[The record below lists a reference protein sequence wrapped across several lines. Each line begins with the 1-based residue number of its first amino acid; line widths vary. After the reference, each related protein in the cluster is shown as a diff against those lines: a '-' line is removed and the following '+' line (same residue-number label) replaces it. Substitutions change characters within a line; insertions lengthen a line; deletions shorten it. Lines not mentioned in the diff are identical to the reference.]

1 MINFKKLLSVAVIC
15 VLLISL
21 FPASNVFA
29 APSCSMSISGNTEV
43 GSIITVSVKLNS
55 SGLIGSY
62 NGSFSYEAEYFEL
75 QSISKGNYT
84 SDYFSTDSLNFND
97 YGFSISSGTT
107 VLKAKFKCMKVGTK
121 SISCIFDDVGDD
133 VGTPLGSTSCGASVT
148 IVTPVP
154 KSSNT
159 NLSALTV
166 SPGTLSP
173 NFSKATKSYSM
184 SVGEDQTKITVSATA
199 EDSKSTVSLNG
210 VQKNLQPGANTV
222 KITVKAE
229 DGTTKVYSIVVTR
242 QSGPTGTPT
251 PTPEPLPLMAY
262 LDEELM
268 ILPIDELTVIP
279 DGFAA
284 DFSTYKGVQIPV
296 VKGKASPTSTE
307 DLLLVLLV
315 TDAGTKYFVY
325 DPTLQTVYPFLFVS
339 QAALSLQIMPASE
352 DMAIPVGYEAFPFD
366 YQGEAI
372 TAYRLINNPDCKQI
386 LLYVKNAQGAGV
398 FYYYD
403 TESIMLM
410 PYLGEILIGTPTPT
424 PTVTPAETSA
434 ASNTSDTSLLPAESD
449 LSESKTL
456 GQSLTDFKNPLT
468 IMFYLVALIA
478 LVLIAAVV
486 TLMLTR
492 NSGYSDDV
500 GEDEDIEDDENL
512 LPEEETM
519 VPPIV
524 APDRKDYF
532 YSFGESESARQD
544 VSAARSRPVTRET
557 NYPPIAV
564 NPVAKPP
571 VTKPQI
577 AGDTPVAGVR
587 SINLNNIPGLS
598 SFAAPAI
605 PTASVVPPVVAP
617 VPVRLKQELEAEK
630 LSAASQIKPSQ
641 ESITTP
647 IVTPQRPVAESNKP
661 GPYDQV
667 LDFPD
672 LSKGTDKKPS
682 NNNPFDDPDAE

>member
-1 MINFKKLLSVAVIC
+1 MTKIKRLLSVAIVC

-55 SGLIGSY
+55 DGLIGGY

-75 QSISKGNYT
+75 QSISIGNYT
-84 SDYFSTDSLNFND
+84 SGNFSSDSLNFTD

-121 SISCIFDDVGDD
+121 SISCYFDDVGDD
-133 VGTPLGSTSCGASVT
+133 VGTSLGSTSCGASIT

-154 KSSNT
+154 KSSNS
-159 NLSALTV
+159 NLSKLTV

-173 NFSKATKSYSM
+173 AFSKTTKSYSM

-199 EDSKSTVSLNG
+199 EDSKATVSLNG
-210 VQKNLQPGANTV
+210 VQKSLQPGDNTV

-251 PTPEPLPLMAY
+251 PTPEPLPLMTY
-262 LDEELM
+262 LEEELM

-279 DGFAA
+279 EGFAA

-315 TDAGTKYFVY
+315 TDTGAKYFVY
-325 DPTLQTVYPFLFVS
+325 DPALQTVYPFLFVS
-339 QAALSLQIMPASE
+339 QTALSLQVLQASE
-352 DMAIPVGYEAFPFD
+352 TLAIPVGYEAFPFV
-366 YQGEAI
+366 YEGETI
-372 TAYRLINNPDCKQI
+372 TAYRLISNPELKQI
-386 LLYVKNAQGAGV
+386 LLYVKNAEGAGV

-403 TESIMLM
+403 TQAIMLM
-410 PYLGEILIGTPTPT
+410 PYLGEVLIAATPTPT
-424 PTVTPAETSA
+424 IVPTETDPS
-434 ASNTSDTSLLPAESD
+434 SNPSDTSALPTESNN
-449 LSESKTL
+449 SESKTL
-456 GQSLTDFKNPLT
+456 GQSLTDLKNPLT
-468 IMFYLVALIA
+468 IVFYLVSLIA

-486 TLMLTR
+486 TLLLTR
-492 NSGYSDDV
+492 NSGYSDD
-500 GEDEDIEDDENL
+500 IEEEIDDDENL
-512 LPEEETM
+512 LPEDEQM
-519 VPPIV
+519 PPPLV

-532 YSFGESESARQD
+532 YSFGESEETQSHNSATRPGP
-544 VSAARSRPVTRET
+544 VASAP

-564 NPVAKPP
+564 NQVAKPP
-571 VTKPQI
+571 V
-577 AGDTPVAGVR
+577 ASETPVMGVR
-587 SINLNNIPGLS
+587 TINLNNIPGLAS
-598 SFAAPAI
+598 SVAPVIPAAIVDTPAV
-605 PTASVVPPVVAP
+605 SP

-630 LSAASQIKPSQ
+630 LSAASQMKPSQ
-641 ESITTP
+641 GSVASP
-647 IVTPQRPVAESNKP
+647 IVPPQKPSSNANKP

-672 LSKGTDKKPS
+672 LSKDTGKKPQ
-682 NNNPFDDPDAE
+682 NNNPSTDPDME